1 MGLLEQLAA
10 EEDEAPA
17 EVSTAGFAAMLSV
30 DLTRATVSNEE
41 MRQLK
46 QTMLRFHK
54 EIKEKTFTSSVEN
67 LRIITAWFRASREQS
82 FTALKPVKEK
92 KVRVAKK
99 PKEKKPSKKQL
110 AEQEKA
116 AKQLRF
122 EDLI

>member
-1 MGLLEQLAA
+1 MGLLEQFAA

-46 QTMLRFHK
+46 QTMLRFRK
-54 EIKEKTFTSSVEN
+54 EIEEKTFISNVEN

-92 KVRVAKK
+92 KVRVAKE